1 MTAFK
6 LFSLKK
12 ADAWTQV
19 FVILMAIAWMVY
31 EIVKGS
37 GDLDMLSNYIIALL
51 AIGFFQLLSF
61 GIHWY
66 INAGDLSKLRKYY
79 SRALLGLLVSLV
91 PPLTPIG
98 LFFLLF
104 LTPGFAIAYIYLIFS
119 EIKPRSF
126 FDL

>member
-6 LFSLKK
+6 LFTFKK

-19 FVILMAIAWMVY
+19 SLIVIAIAWMVF
-31 EIVKGS
+31 EIIKGAR
-37 GDLDMLSNYIIALL
+37 DLDLVGMYIISLS

-61 GIHWY
+61 FIHWY

-79 SRALLGLLVSLV
+79 SRALLGLLVLLV
-91 PPLTPIG
+91 PPLTPVG

-104 LTPGFAIAYIYLIFS
+104 LTPGFAIAYIAIIFS